1 MKTYFKQYIRNL
13 DYMMLFCYLFLCLFG
28 LVMIYSSSQMV
39 AIRLEQQD
47 PDFFYN
53 KQLFFIQLAWPLF
66 FLMAIIP
73 YRRWSNVKWL
83 GFMTVILVALMIW
96 VFFFGIE
103 ANGSQSWINVFG
115 LTTFQPSEYAK
126 LFIIIYFAGAFYNKS
141 SKKEMGSIQALTLQ
155 DLNAPIAIWLF
166 ILLAVSLETDLGA
179 VIILFVIA
187 MSIIFASGLKGRI
200 LKKFMLVITF
210 FGTIVVIG
218 AIILKWDSIINSSRS
233 ARFTSY
239 LNPFEYAD
247 SFGFQIVNGYY
258 AIGSGGLGGLGLG
271 QSVQKLG
278 YLPEPHTDFI
288 MAIISEELGIL
299 GVSAVLLCLGYISLK
314 GFWIAMNTKQV
325 MPRII
330 AAGVATWIA
339 FQTCI
344 NVGGLAGLIPL
355 TGVTLPFISYGGSSI
370 LMLSLAVGILLNV
383 STLYKMENRKS

>member
-1 MKTYFKQYIRNL
+1 MKTYFKNYIRNL
-13 DYMMLFCYLFLCLFG
+13 DYIMLFCYLFLCLFG

-53 KQLFFIQLAWPLF
+53 KQLFFLKIAWPLF

-73 YRRWSNVKWL
+73 YKRWNNVKIL
-83 GFMTVILVALMIW
+83 GAMTIALIIIMLWVA
-96 VFFFGIE
+96 FFGIE

-115 LTTFQPSEYAK
+115 ITTFQPSEYAK
-126 LFIIIYFAGAFYNKS
+126 FFIIIYFAGAFYNKS
-141 SKKEMGSIQALTLQ
+141 IKKQYGSIQELTLN
-155 DLNAPIAIWLF
+155 DLLKPIALWLM
-166 ILLAVSLETDLGA
+166 ILLFVSIETDLGA
-179 VIILFVIA
+179 VMILFVIA
-187 MSIIFASGLKGRI
+187 VSIIFASGLKGRI
-200 LKKFMLVITF
+200 LKKFMLAITF

-218 AIILKWDSIINSSRS
+218 GVLFKWDSIMNSSRGG
-233 ARFTSY
+233 RFTSY

-247 SFGFQIVNGYY
+247 SLGFQVVNGYY
-258 AIGSGGLGGLGLG
+258 AIGSGGLSGLGLG

-299 GVSAVLLCLGYISLK
+299 GVGAVLLCIGYIVLR

-339 FQTCI
+339 FQTFI
-344 NVGGLAGLIPL
+344 NVGGLSGLIPL
-355 TGVTLPFISYGGSSI
+355 TGVTLPFISSGGSSI

-383 STLYKMENRKS
+383 STLYKIENRKS